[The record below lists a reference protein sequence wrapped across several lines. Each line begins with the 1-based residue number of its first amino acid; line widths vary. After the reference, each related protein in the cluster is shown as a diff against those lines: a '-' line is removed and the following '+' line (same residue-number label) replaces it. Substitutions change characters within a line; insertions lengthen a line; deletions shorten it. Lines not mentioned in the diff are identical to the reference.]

1 MLLTAAQA
9 VLARGR
15 NTVAML
21 IRRRDPTRFDQE
33 IAAPI
38 RGELLNPDQLDQRAR
53 AIAATHTATLRAGDV
68 RMLRTALDRNQR
80 VIGAAH
86 HTLSQD
92 TRPREI
98 TPAAEWLLDNFHI
111 VVDQIRE
118 IRQDLPR
125 GYYDEL
131 PKLTSGPLAGQ
142 PRVYAIALDLIEHTD
157 GRLDLE
163 QLLRFILAYQ
173 SITPLTI
180 GELWAV
186 AIMLRFGL
194 VENLARLAGII
205 LAARAARDAADD
217 WADRLLA
224 EDVGADMAHS
234 PVLAELAQHHP
245 DLSSAF
251 ALRLLYRLRTYD
263 GERDTGAIVTWLEQ
277 QPVIPYNNV
286 EALIHAE
293 HQRQA
298 ANQAAIGNTIT
309 SMRTLSAI
317 DWADWFE
324 QVSLVD
330 QALRQDPAGAYGRS
344 TFATRDHYRHAVE
357 QLARRSGASE
367 LDVARRAVE
376 RARTAPQEGG
386 PRGAHVG
393 YYLIGT
399 GRAALEAELGYHP
412 TPAQAVQRVI
422 LRRPTAFYL
431 GSLAATTAAGVMV
444 GLRLLDK
451 GRRTKDENRLSAGV
465 EPSRSAGL
473 LPSFVFRLSYAALL
487 ALPASALAK
496 ELVDRCAPPVA
507 ACSATA
513 RPARRHPGRAAHDG
527 GHPDT
532 AADPRQR
539 ARPDRGAGGA
549 GAG

>member
-1 MLLTAAQA
+1 MILTAAQA

-21 IRRRDPTRFDQE
+21 MRRRDPARSDQE
-33 IAAPI
+33 PAAPI

-68 RMLRTALDRNQR
+68 RLLLAALDRNQR

-111 VVDQIRE
+111 VVAQIRE

-131 PKLTSGPLAGQ
+131 PKLTAGPLAGQ
-142 PRVYAIALDLIEHTD
+142 PRAYAIALDLIEHTD

-163 QLLRFILAYQ
+163 QLLRFILSYQ
-173 SITPLTI
+173 SITPLTV

-263 GERDTGAIVTWLEQ
+263 GERDIGAIVTWLEQ

-309 SMRTLSAI
+309 SMRTLSTI

-324 QVSLVD
+324 QVSLVE
-330 QALRQDPAGAYGRS
+330 QVLRQDPAGAYGRS

-367 LDVARRAVE
+367 LDVARRVVE
-376 RARTAPQEGG
+376 RARTALQEGD
-386 PRGAHVG
+386 PRRAHVG
-393 YYLIGT
+393 YYLIDS
-399 GRAALEAELGYHP
+399 GR
-412 TPAQAVQRVI
+412 
-422 LRRPTAFYL
+422 
-431 GSLAATTAAGVMV
+431 
-444 GLRLLDK
+444 
-451 GRRTKDENRLSAGV
+451 
-465 EPSRSAGL
+465 
-473 LPSFVFRLSYAALL
+473 
-487 ALPASALAK
+487 
-496 ELVDRCAPPVA
+496 
-507 ACSATA
+507 
-513 RPARRHPGRAAHDG
+513 
-527 GHPDT
+527 
-532 AADPRQR
+532 
-539 ARPDRGAGGA
+539 
-549 GAG
+549 